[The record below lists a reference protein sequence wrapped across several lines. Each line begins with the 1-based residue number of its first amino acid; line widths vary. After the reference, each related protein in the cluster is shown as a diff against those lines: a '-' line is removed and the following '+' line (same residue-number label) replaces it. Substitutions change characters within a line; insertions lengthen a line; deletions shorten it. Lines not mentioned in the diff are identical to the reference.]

1 MQSLLSELLNVSV
14 DQAIQFSFRHERS
27 EHLTALHAVVN
38 EVIPICIMNGL
49 KVLIVQA
56 VSTSQ
61 ETLNPFPLH
70 HGRSFTIRI
79 FLRRL
84 PHRLQTS

>member
-38 EVIPICIMNGL
+38 EVIPICVMNGL
-49 KVLIVQA
+49 KVFIVQA
-56 VSTSQ
+56 VSASQ
-61 ETLNPFPLH
+61 ETFNPFPLH

>member
-1 MQSLLSELLNVSV
+1 MV
-14 DQAIQFSFRHERS
+14 D
-27 EHLTALHAVVN
+27 
-38 EVIPICIMNGL
+38 EVIPIRVMNGL

-70 HGRSFTIRI
+70 HGRSFVMRI
-79 FLRRL
+79 FLKRL

>member
-38 EVIPICIMNGL
+38 EVIPICVMNGL
-49 KVLIVQA
+49 KVLIV
-56 VSTSQ
+56 
-61 ETLNPFPLH
+61 
-70 HGRSFTIRI
+70 
-79 FLRRL
+79 
-84 PHRLQTS
+84 

>member
-1 MQSLLSELLNVSV
+1 MQSLLSELLNISLN
-14 DQAIQFSFRHERS
+14 QAIQFGFRHERS
-27 EHLTALHAVVN
+27 EHLATLHTMVD
-38 EVIPICIMNGL
+38 EVIPIRVMNGL

-70 HGRSFTIRI
+70 HGRSFVMRI
-79 FLRRL
+79 FLKRL